1 MAKKLDKS
9 LVHQSAM
16 ETQFGKLVIS
26 EDGEGIC
33 EAIFYR
39 DGLPEDFQDEET
51 ELLREAKR
59 QLAEYFEGNRKQF
72 ELPLSLHGTQFQ
84 VEDWK
89 ALCTIPYG
97 ETRSYGEIARQIGR
111 PKAFRAVGMANH
123 NNPVSIIVPCHRV
136 IGSDGSLVGYGGG
149 LDIKKYL
156 LDLEINNKNLEEK
169 VKD

>member
-1 MAKKLDKS
+1 MKKKRDKG
-9 LVHQSAM
+9 LIRKSAM
-16 ETQFGKLVIS
+16 DTPFGKLVIS
-26 EDGEGIC
+26 EDGKGIC

-39 DGLPEDFQDEET
+39 DGLPGDFKEEET

-59 QLAEYFEGNRKQF
+59 QLAEYFAGNRRQF
-72 ELPLSLHGTQFQ
+72 ELPLSLYGTAFQ
-84 VEDWK
+84 VEDWL

-97 ETRSYGEIARQIGR
+97 ETRSYRQIAEQIGR

-156 LDLEINNKNLEEK
+156 LNLEENNKK
-169 VKD
+169 VENK